1 MIFSPLLFETR
12 PTPFCKEM
20 ARTHLHREALREV
33 SRCRHAAL
41 DRMLHRPTETYVGD
55 PEHCREMDDSPDDP
69 GVANAWDSS
78 GERGA
83 FGGEPSRGA

>member
-1 MIFSPLLFETR
+1 MLIFLFGFTYW
-12 PTPFCKEM
+12 
-20 ARTHLHREALREV
+20 
-33 SRCRHAAL
+33 
-41 DRMLHRPTETYVGD
+41 TETYVGD